1 MAKQAKTRQSSAM
14 AGPTQ
19 LLFGLVGQE
28 KPLEI
33 LALLFWDSISDQQRA
48 IDLNIY
54 LGRSSKRLQQSVI
67 TRSQYGI

>member
-1 MAKQAKTRQSSAM
+1 MAKQAKTLQSSAM

-28 KPLEI
+28 KHLEI

-67 TRSQYGI
+67 TRSQ